1 MDTGI
6 SVSFN
11 LSDSNLHTGL
21 LFFMRV
27 DKVQDKEGKTRVR
40 QGSKNANKK
49 FLTDES
55 PEINPFVNRIIRGD
69 AQEVLALI
77 PDRSID
83 LIITSPPYNFGHT
96 YAQDPH
102 DDTHEWNK
110 YFDQL
115 LLVWKEC
122 ERVLKPGG
130 RMAVNVQPLFS
141 DYVPTHHIISQQLAR
156 LGLLW
161 KAEFLWEKNNY
172 NAKFTAWGSWKSP
185 SMPYIKYTWEFI
197 EVFDKETHKK
207 TGRRE
212 DMDITSE
219 EFKEWVLGKWTFA
232 SEIRMKDYEHPAM
245 FPEELPRRLM
255 KLFSY
260 KNDIVLDP
268 FNGAG
273 TTSLVAW
280 KQGRRFVGIDISEQY
295 CNMAL
300 KRLNGADVVTE
311 SSAGYPPPAIFT
323 INDLKKEK

>member
-1 MDTGI
+1 MVIYTQDH
-6 SVSFN
+6 V
-11 LSDSNLHTGL
+11 L
-21 LFFMRV
+21 MRSE
-27 DKVQDKEGKTRVR
+27 KVRDKEGKARVR
-40 QGSKNANKK
+40 QGSKNANKI
-49 FLTDES
+49 FLTSE
-55 PEINPFVNRIIRGD
+55 PQEILPFVNRIICGD
-69 AQEVLALI
+69 AQEILSRI

-102 DDTHEWNK
+102 DDTHEWNE
-110 YFDQL
+110 YFEKL
-115 LLVWKEC
+115 LKVWTEC

-130 RMAVNVQPLFS
+130 RIAVNVQPLFS
-141 DYVPTHHIISQQLAR
+141 DYVPTHHIISRQLAR

-172 NAKFTAWGSWKSP
+172 NAKYTAWGSWKSP

-207 TGRRE
+207 SGRRE
-212 DMDITSE
+212 DIDITSD
-219 EFKEWVLGKWTFA
+219 EFKEWVLGKWTFPP
-232 SEIRMKDYEHPAM
+232 ETRMKDYEHPAM

-273 TTSLVAW
+273 TTSLVAR
-280 KQGRRFVGIDISEQY
+280 KQGRRFVGIDVSEQY

-300 KRLNGADVVTE
+300 KRVTYGDMALE
-311 SSAGYPPPAIFT
+311 SDDGNPCPSLIT
-323 INDLKKEK
+323 LKDI